1 MQVNGDAAQEGRS
14 MRRTLAGVVALL
26 FALGGMI
33 GLAVAADDPKY
44 PTKPIQLIVTFAPGG
59 TTDLVARAIA
69 ETAKKYLGN
78 IVVLNRAGGSSTIG
92 GNEMVDAPK
101 DGYTLG
107 MINGSVLWQPIYEQ
121 TKYDYAVA
129 LDPIADLL
137 EGQYAFWVR
146 GSSPWKSVDELV
158 AYAKAHPGEI
168 KYSHSGYGGPMHV
181 IGEIFGMKAGIKL
194 VQVPFKSQSESVPA
208 ALGGHVQAVVE
219 QPTGLEGYLASGDL
233 RPLAVSGNERSPA
246 LPNVK
251 TFKEL
256 GYAVGIYSFQGIA
269 APKGIPAGAKAKLV
283 EAFKKIA
290 ADEEFAKKMAGLSQT
305 IRYKGPEETQK
316 RWQDF
321 VAENR
326 KMVKELGIYEKM
338 RQTGG
343 K

>member
-1 MQVNGDAAQEGRS
+1 MARVLTAI
-14 MRRTLAGVVALL
+14 LALL
-26 FALGGMI
+26 VSLGGGI
-33 GLAVAADDPKY
+33 GLAAGAEEPKY

-59 TTDLVARAIA
+59 TTDLVARAVA
-69 ETAKKYLGN
+69 EAAKKYLGN
-78 IVVLNRAGGSSTIG
+78 IVVLNRPGGSSTIG

-129 LDPIADLL
+129 LEAIGDLL

-146 GSSPWKSVDELV
+146 GSSPWKSVEELV

-168 KYSHSGYGGPMHV
+168 KFSHSGYGGPMHV
-181 IGEIFGMKAGIKL
+181 IGEVFGMKAGIKL

-219 QPTGLEGYLASGDL
+219 QPTGLEGYLASGEL
-233 RPLAVSGNERSPA
+233 RPLAVSGNVRSSA

-251 TFKEL
+251 TFKEH

-269 APKGIPAGAKAKLV
+269 APKGIPAGVKAKLV
-283 EAFKKIA
+283 EAFKKVA
-290 ADEEFAKKMAGLSQT
+290 ADADFAKKMAGLSQT
-305 IRYKGPEETQK
+305 INYKGPEETQK
-316 RWQDF
+316 RWQEF
-321 VAENR
+321 VSENR
-326 KMVKELGIYEKM
+326 KMVKELGIYDKI
-338 RQTGG
+338 RQAG